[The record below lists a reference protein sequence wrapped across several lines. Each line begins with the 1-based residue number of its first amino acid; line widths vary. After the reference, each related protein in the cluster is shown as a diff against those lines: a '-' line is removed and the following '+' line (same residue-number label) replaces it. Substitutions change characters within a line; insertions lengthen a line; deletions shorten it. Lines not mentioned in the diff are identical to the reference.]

1 MVIIKNINNK
11 VTMTKTIKELI
22 PFESFHVPGTML
34 ITPLQ
39 SSTFNSNQDLLNCG
53 LTIVAILQM
62 RKLMTAGVI

>member
-11 VTMTKTIKELI
+11 VTMTKAIKELI
-22 PFESFHVPGTML
+22 PFESCHVPGTVL

-39 SSTFNSNQDLLNCG
+39 SSTFNSNQGSLNCG

-62 RKLMTAGVI
+62 RKLMTGGVI